1 MQYGLISKVKTLSKI
16 KLDYDE
22 GDQVYLKLK
31 GEGPWRGP
39 GTVKGRQEGNT
50 VWVHHNGQL
59 LKENAMHLILKIES
73 FIEPMKLSLALKSY
87 KPKPWP

>member
-1 MQYGLISKVKTLSKI
+1 MEDYVKEKFRHKIKDISKVKTLSKI

-50 VWVHHNGQL
+50 VWVHHNAF
-59 LKENAMHLILKIES
+59 NAES
-73 FIEPMKLSLALKSY
+73 
-87 KPKPWP
+87 